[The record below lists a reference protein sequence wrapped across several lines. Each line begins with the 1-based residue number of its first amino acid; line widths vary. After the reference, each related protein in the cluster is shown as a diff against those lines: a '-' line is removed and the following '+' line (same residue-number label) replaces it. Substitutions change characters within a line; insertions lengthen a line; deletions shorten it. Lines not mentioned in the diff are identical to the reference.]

1 MDNNGNTTH
10 TITISEPP
18 SRGLR
23 FAIGCA
29 ILYTCWSN
37 RRLIAG
43 WLFSAVAPSATPPDG
58 YGSVVGITALIL
70 PLAID
75 FVVALGGF
83 GIFAATFG
91 WRVIADVVTG
101 IYATISNWRIGQQAE
116 AATIERIQRVYNE
129 SQRTATETASAAA
142 GQAGQAVGVAIRDPE
157 LAKFAELV
165 RQTLGGIVETQN
177 RLESELVRLQ
187 STSDRAAGERVP
199 HEPPP
204 PSPHGVEI
212 PGGQP

>member
-29 ILYTCWSN
+29 MLYTFWAN

-91 WRVIADVVTG
+91 WRVLADIVSG
-101 IYATISNWRIGQQAE
+101 IYATVSNWRIGQQAR
-116 AATIERIQRVYNE
+116 ARTIERIQ
-129 SQRTATETASAAA
+129 QATESAAA
-142 GQAGQAVGVAIRDPE
+142 GQAGQAAGVAFRDPE
-157 LAKFAELV
+157 LARFAEMV
-165 RQTLGGIVETQN
+165 RQTLGGIVETQH

-204 PSPHGVEI
+204 PSPHGDATETE
-212 PGGQP
+212 GGRP

>member
-1 MDNNGNTTH
+1 MDNNGTTTQ

-29 ILYTCWSN
+29 ILYACWSN

-43 WLFSAVAPSATPPDG
+43 WLFSTVAPSATPPDG
-58 YGSVVGITALIL
+58 YGSAVGITAMVL
-70 PLAID
+70 PLLID

-83 GIFAATFG
+83 AIFAATFG
-91 WRVIADVVTG
+91 WRFIADIVGGVYSTV
-101 IYATISNWRIGQQAE
+101 SNWRIGQQAR

-142 GQAGQAVGVAIRDPE
+142 GQAGQAAGVAIRDRE
-157 LAKFAELV
+157 LARFAELV